1 MIKSLKHHK
10 TSSSLVVRCTAF
22 KKDMSPRFPQAP
34 LILLTNKM
42 WLLKPPPPFHLLLLP
57 PYAFVF
63 SFVLLKRI
71 NILEGIFPSARLS
84 FYHLPLRETQNASV
98 LRFFFFFLLEE
109 EQLFLGV
116 KWASTFSVK
125 FNPVAHIGK
134 CSQSSQQFVYQ
145 RYTNVPE
152 LTFVNGLLM
161 LKCCTEWDAWLS
173 KHTDTR
179 WQKQF
184 CLGCFHGSTLR
195 QPDLCC
201 KEVKLGTYWL

>member
-98 LRFFFFFLLEE
+98 LRFFFFFFAGRGATLSWSKVGQHIFCEI
-109 EQLFLGV
+109 QPRCTHW
-116 KWASTFSVK
+116 KMQPIFSAV
-125 FNPVAHIGK
+125 
-134 CSQSSQQFVYQ
+134 C
-145 RYTNVPE
+145 
-152 LTFVNGLLM
+152 
-161 LKCCTEWDAWLS
+161 LS
-173 KHTDTR
+173 AVH
-179 WQKQF
+179 
-184 CLGCFHGSTLR
+184 
-195 QPDLCC
+195 
-201 KEVKLGTYWL
+201 